1 MNTTTTTTTTI
12 DTASLAVT
20 LQALKAAGISIG
32 AASRKISNLA
42 RRLFVLFTECDSAE
56 SRESFNAELQV
67 TFASLAIDAKNVII
81 NNCKQ
86 CSMGGRIDPLSS
98 FRKDG
103 KYVAYSAA
111 KGVLAFAWRAVPAD
125 VAEPTESAKVAD
137 SAQSAQSAES
147 AESAAKLRA
156 SIEKPLNS
164 KISDLEVKLSK
175 MSHALDTARSERD
188 AAKAE
193 ATRLRSELNAAQKSL
208 AKSNARADS
217 AERTL
222 ASLKAKPTAVA
233 V

>member
-12 DTASLAVT
+12 DTASLAAT

-32 AASRKISNLA
+32 AASRKISSLA

-86 CSMGGRIDPLSS
+86 CSMGGRTDPLSS

-103 KYVAYSAA
+103 KYVTYSAA
-111 KGVLAFAWRAVPAD
+111 KGVLSFAWRAVPAD
-125 VAEPTESAKVAD
+125 VADVAEPAKSSESAE
-137 SAQSAQSAES
+137 SAQSAES

-156 SIEKPLNS
+156 TIEKPLNN

-188 AAKAE
+188 SAKAE
-193 ATRLRSELNAAQKSL
+193 AARLRSELNAAQKAL
-208 AKSNARADS
+208 AKATLRADS

-222 ASLKAKPTAVA
+222 STLKAKPAAVA
-233 V
+233 A